1 VLDYCCIHD
10 RRAGETVRG
19 NDRLPMPDTL
29 REIQELIR
37 NDDVVVSNHGY
48 DELAEDLLT
57 AREIV
62 AGVAEAIIV

>member
-1 VLDYCCIHD
+1 
-10 RRAGETVRG
+10 
-19 NDRLPMPDTL
+19 MPDTL